1 MTTVHDPRSSARSSA
16 GSSVGSAVPRADS
29 SRAEPG
35 GPGTGKPRMVRTRY
49 GPVAGSAVRA
59 SVAAAS
65 EEHGHAPHPRS
76 RSAAQRT
83 RPSSRVTA
91 RTPLTRESLPERA
104 EVQHSPRLSA
114 ALQRLWDDAARESR
128 EAAARHRALAALWT
142 EPVEDSDAEDPA
154 DLVELQVACA
164 LRTTR
169 GRARGLVEDAHRAVE
184 MMPRTFAL
192 LEAGAMPAEWFARL
206 LRTSQGLGPEA
217 SGRLDERVA
226 SWDMGITAERFRREL
241 SRAVSWFRAEQEEPS
256 LTPEE
261 QRRVETF
268 ARPDGTASLIVT
280 GPVPE
285 ILSLSRR
292 LDDAAR
298 ALRTAQRTALAEGLP
313 VPFDDG
319 SVAESGRAMLPKDLR
334 YAILTRSVLE
344 TGGVEVPAE
353 RYRLNVI
360 VPVLT
365 LLGHSDAPG
374 TIEGIAPIPAVMARG
389 LAAGIDGWERVL
401 TDPTTGAFLPL
412 PTQRYRPTPA
422 MREHLRLRGAQ
433 CTVPGCVRA
442 VTWASETDHIEE
454 FDHRFPAE
462 GGRTEIENLHHLCPA
477 HHAMKTAGRIDPVRR
492 PGGIEVVESEAS
504 GQAACE
510 TDSGNEPPP
519 GPPRQ
524 DAPCRA
530 DAPPRWDTSAGS
542 GPPDRSA
549 FQDRSEVRQRMEPQQ
564 GVERPR
570 GSEAPLCA
578 ERPESAEPA
587 HSSSSPVPAPHTIV
601 HPGSTTWRLGP
612 DATVTV
618 PDDTDL
624 TTPEMVERFHR
635 LWAVYR
641 QAEQERQTAT
651 ERQSELRRQAGRAR
665 EAGDGAPPWW
675 AGDPTF

>member
-1 MTTVHDPRSSARSSA
+1 MCPRPSAR
-16 GSSVGSAVPRADS
+16 P
-29 SRAEPG
+29 
-35 GPGTGKPRMVRTRY
+35 
-49 GPVAGSAVRA
+49 
-59 SVAAAS
+59 
-65 EEHGHAPHPRS
+65 
-76 RSAAQRT
+76 
-83 RPSSRVTA
+83 RPSSRVRA

-104 EVQHSPRLSA
+104 AAQDSPLLSA
-114 ALQRLWDDAARESR
+114 ALQQLWDDAARESR

-142 EPVEDSDAEDPA
+142 EPVGDAETDDPA
-154 DLVELQVACA
+154 DIVELQVACA

-169 GRARGLVEDAHRAVE
+169 GRAHGLVEDAHRAVE
-184 MMPRTFAL
+184 LFPRVFAL
-192 LEAGAMPAEWFARL
+192 LESGTMPAEWFARL
-206 LRTSQGLGPEA
+206 LRQSQGLGPEA

-241 SRAVSWFRAEQEEPS
+241 SRAVAWFRAEQEEPS

-298 ALRTAQRTALAEGLP
+298 AVRTAQRTALAEGMP

-433 CTVPGCVRA
+433 CAVPGCVRA

-492 PGGIEVVESEAS
+492 PGGIEVVESAAS
-504 GQAACE
+504 GQAAYE
-510 TDSGNEPPP
+510 VDSGDEPPP

-524 DAPCRA
+524 DTPRRA
-530 DAPPRWDTSAGS
+530 DAPPRRDVSAGS
-542 GPPDRSA
+542 GPADRSA
-549 FQDRSEVRQRMEPQQ
+549 YQDRSEVRQRMEPQQ

-570 GSEAPLCA
+570 RSEAPLCA
-578 ERPESAEPA
+578 EPSESLEPAESPESAESAEPA
-587 HSSSSPVPAPHTIV
+587 HSSSPVPAPHTIV